1 MNIKNRLFPYPVLC
15 GETDD
20 YLDSA
25 NFVLESDITETAHEL
40 LLKYDYIVH
49 CNSLETVIRKGEA
62 EYVLHVECSTTSFR
76 IALKSTVPHI
86 EYRLPKARVNGEINL
101 VAMLVA
107 KKDIN
112 SYDSDELNE
121 DYEGERI
128 SFKKGSI
135 LAFQNLP
142 PIFVSKKVE
151 NLANNESFFSV
162 VKQQSVDPNEVRP
175 LSFNLRND
183 KIQVLVDE
191 RTYESFVRYQHST
204 SIAMAMLLLPALSF
218 MVTEVSDDPDSYRNY
233 QWFLRMSKFYR
244 SYGKDFVED
253 ILRKEDNPV
262 NIAQEMLQNP
272 VSKAYRELFAL
283 EG

>member
-25 NFVLESDITETAHEL
+25 NFALEPNISETAHEL
-40 LLKYDYIVH
+40 LLKYDFIVR
-49 CNSLETVIRKGEA
+49 CNSLETVLRKGEA
-62 EYVLHVECSTTSFR
+62 DYVLHIECSTTSFR
-76 IALKSTVPHI
+76 IALKSAVPHI
-86 EYRLPKARVNGEINL
+86 EYRLPKSRVNGEINL

-107 KKDIN
+107 KKDIGR
-112 SYDSDELNE
+112 YDSDELNE
-121 DYEGERI
+121 DYEGEQI

-135 LAFQNLP
+135 LAYQNLP
-142 PIFVSKKVE
+142 PIFVSKKTE
-151 NLANNESFFSV
+151 SLANNESFFTV
-162 VKQQSVDPNEVRP
+162 IKQRSVDPNEIKP
-175 LSFNLRND
+175 LKFYLHDD
-183 KIQVLVDE
+183 KIKVYVDE
-191 RTYESFVRYQHST
+191 KTYEAFVRYQHST
-204 SIAMAMLLLPALSF
+204 SIAMAMLLLPALAF

-233 QWFLRMSKFYR
+233 QWFIRMSKFYR

-272 VSKAYRELFAL
+272 VSKAYRELYAL